1 MGRQLLQSG
10 VPPEDLYVMRHFYD
24 FDSNGKDVEWTED
37 LETGADATISAGGG
51 TGFLRLTTGGT
62 ANQSLGIKSVIGASV
77 IDDYEQ
83 RVMEAAFRF
92 SDHIQA
98 SDTDNLAWAFGL
110 GFVSDISDL
119 FADGGASITW
129 TSKEWAG
136 FVKYAGTSYIT
147 CAMSSNA
154 GAESKETTSIFQ
166 GPKNE
171 NQTKTGCQTLR
182 VVVEDTPGDQSII
195 KYFIDLQGYGD
206 FAPMLDAF
214 NNPIVHR
221 RDESSPT
228 SSFLY
233 VSMKNAAN
241 AKERIWLDWWSLNIP
256 RDVIISTGAI
266 A

>member
-1 MGRQLLQSG
+1 MGRQLLQTG

-24 FDSNGKDVEWTED
+24 FDNNGKDVEWTED

-62 ANQSLGIKSVIGASV
+62 ANQSLGIKSVIGCSL

-83 RVMEAAFRF
+83 RVVEAAFRF
-92 SDHIQA
+92 ADHTQA
-98 SDTDNLAWAFGL
+98 TDTDNLAWAIGW

-147 CAMSSNA
+147 CVNSSNS
-154 GAESKETTSIFQ
+154 GAEFKETLSRYQ

-171 NQTKTGCQTLR
+171 PSTKTGCQTLR
-182 VVVEDTPGDQSII
+182 VIVEDRPGDQSII
-195 KYFIDLQGYGD
+195 KYYIDVNGYGD
-206 FAPMLDAF
+206 YAPMIDEF

-221 RDESSPT
+221 RDESTPT

-241 AKERIWLDWWSLNIP
+241 AKERLWLDWWSLNVP
-256 RDVIISTGAI
+256 RNIISSSGAI